1 MCVRVCLFIAIV
13 DFRGGE
19 KGKVW
24 GEGDWTKI
32 DIHAAGSQEN
42 PEFWECMNESNKNE
56 KVGLNLPPWLLHVCI
71 RSIPIQAQE
80 SACG

>member
-1 MCVRVCLFIAIV
+1 LFIAIV

-42 PEFWECMNESNKNE
+42 PEF
-56 KVGLNLPPWLLHVCI
+56 
-71 RSIPIQAQE
+71 
-80 SACG
+80 